1 MALPVSISASPRF
14 PRRWAT
20 LLCAAV
26 VVCAAAPVAH
36 VPAAAAD
43 DIDHSPA
50 FTPVRRVVRF
60 FDFEERKL
68 GNFEAMPMHWF
79 RIKGSGYPGYTRVG
93 FDDTIADSG
102 KHSVKLQLNGGSA
115 GVVLE
120 PGVIAVVPDARYR
133 VAARVRTR
141 GVKHTRARI
150 VAEFLDTNR
159 KLLVDT
165 RTESEPTVSE
175 NAWTTVSVQ
184 LPDAPANAAWMV
196 LRLELVQSDRFGD
209 SALGI
214 HAVAEQDIDTAAWFD
229 DVGIYQLP
237 RIDVATQSPINIHR
251 APQRPVI
258 TSSVHDLTG
267 RKLTAVVTVRDAAGR
282 IVATQERPIAD
293 TKPGV
298 WTWTPDLPG
307 YGWYGVD
314 LTVRSP
320 HGIAGRGVVA
330 LAWLPPHTLGRHDGA
345 DRFVVIAESLPPK
358 QLPMLREIMQRIGPH
373 GVMLTAWRRDMS
385 PLDMADVAEKV
396 DPRIVDLIDRGHPV
410 SMSLT
415 AVPRE
420 LAAAAGTDPNRPL
433 DLMTRD
439 PKIWKPH
446 VEALLASHGQYVRN
460 WQLGRADTT
469 EAFERDDLAEVYAE
483 AVALAERFVP
493 DPHLTVPWS
502 ALHEI
507 TPAARSTSAITLSVP
522 NSVHP
527 ARLGDYAKD
536 WPNDS
541 VRMTYRIEP
550 LKPGE
555 FSHDTRATD
564 LALRM
569 VYAWRTNPY
578 GLAID
583 RPWAQAPGPNPR
595 VIPDPLLAVWS
606 NVASHLAGRRYVGRL
621 RLGDGVEADLLDGP
635 RGGVLAVWS
644 DGSAK
649 HVELDLHL
657 GDKPY
662 AIDMFGNRSEIEA
675 TGGRNRMELT
685 TAPRFIHGIDMEIAR
700 FRASFRMDPPT
711 VPSIH
716 AVHDRELVVT
726 NPWGRPINGKL
737 RITGPTRWEVRP
749 KIHHFSIPP
758 GGEARLPIKVTFP
771 INETAGEKSVT
782 AHVTLDAEQ
791 RHEFDIAAPVK
802 VGLDHIEFR
811 SDLALEYP
819 KDRARGASPDIV
831 LTMHVTNTGDE
842 DDSFYAFATVP
853 GHPRQQRI
861 VAPLKAGQTVVKR
874 FRYPGAGTKLAGK
887 NVRVGLR
894 QTDGPAILNHVHVVP

>member
-1 MALPVSISASPRF
+1 
-14 PRRWAT
+14 
-20 LLCAAV
+20 
-26 VVCAAAPVAH
+26 
-36 VPAAAAD
+36 
-43 DIDHSPA
+43 
-50 FTPVRRVVRF
+50 
-60 FDFEERKL
+60 
-68 GNFEAMPMHWF
+68 
-79 RIKGSGYPGYTRVG
+79 
-93 FDDTIADSG
+93 
-102 KHSVKLQLNGGSA
+102 
-115 GVVLE
+115 
-120 PGVIAVVPDARYR
+120 
-133 VAARVRTR
+133 
-141 GVKHTRARI
+141 
-150 VAEFLDTNR
+150 
-159 KLLVDT
+159 
-165 RTESEPTVSE
+165 
-175 NAWTTVSVQ
+175 
-184 LPDAPANAAWMV
+184 
-196 LRLELVQSDRFGD
+196 
-209 SALGI
+209 
-214 HAVAEQDIDTAAWFD
+214 
-229 DVGIYQLP
+229 
-237 RIDVATQSPINIHR
+237 
-251 APQRPVI
+251 
-258 TSSVHDLTG
+258 
-267 RKLTAVVTVRDAAGR
+267 
-282 IVATQERPIAD
+282 
-293 TKPGV
+293 
-298 WTWTPDLPG
+298 
-307 YGWYGVD
+307 
-314 LTVRSP
+314 
-320 HGIAGRGVVA
+320 
-330 LAWLPPHTLGRHDGA
+330 
-345 DRFVVIAESLPPK
+345 
-358 QLPMLREIMQRIGPH
+358 
-373 GVMLTAWRRDMS
+373 
-385 PLDMADVAEKV
+385 
-396 DPRIVDLIDRGHPV
+396 
-410 SMSLT
+410 
-415 AVPRE
+415 
-420 LAAAAGTDPNRPL
+420 
-433 DLMTRD
+433 
-439 PKIWKPH
+439 
-446 VEALLASHGQYVRN
+446 
-460 WQLGRADTT
+460 
-469 EAFERDDLAEVYAE
+469 
-483 AVALAERFVP
+483 
-493 DPHLTVPWS
+493 
-502 ALHEI
+502 
-507 TPAARSTSAITLSVP
+507 
-522 NSVHP
+522 
-527 ARLGDYAKD
+527 
-536 WPNDS
+536 
-541 VRMTYRIEP
+541 
-550 LKPGE
+550 
-555 FSHDTRATD
+555 
-564 LALRM
+564 M